1 MFAEAAEFLS
11 SALERWPGDYQLTEM
26 LGRARLEMGDRERAV
41 ETWHSMLTGRRE
53 DVGVYMRVARMEW
66 EAGMFDRAIETLR
79 EARDLG
85 GPYSRLTSEIIR
97 MERTRGNYRG
107 AFLEAV
113 YGFERDEKPDLSI
126 ASGAIRSFR
135 DAGSPPELVAVVDS
149 LAGDGGGDSSFF
161 RSLHAALLVD
171 TGEYGAASH
180 YLVVAGAEPGA
191 TERELYSFVLYLYAL
206 GSKEGD
212 PGFESYL
219 ERASSTYLRRFG
231 HSPRAPRVILE
242 QARHA
247 ARAAEKGGPAGRKQ
261 AMQAVMLADRVIS
274 HKLGRPYSERAALL
288 EARVY
293 LENLGDP
300 ASALEAVDSHEW
312 HNPAMAREAQR
323 IRLEALVLS
332 GRWDEAAGRFDA
344 MASSAD
350 SSIAAEESTG
360 REWCSSTGG
369 GSKSR

>member
-1 MFAEAAEFLS
+1 
-11 SALERWPGDYQLTEM
+11 
-26 LGRARLEMGDRERAV
+26 
-41 ETWHSMLTGRRE
+41 
-53 DVGVYMRVARMEW
+53 
-66 EAGMFDRAIETLR
+66 
-79 EARDLG
+79 
-85 GPYSRLTSEIIR
+85 
-97 MERTRGNYRG
+97 
-107 AFLEAV
+107 
-113 YGFERDEKPDLSI
+113 
-126 ASGAIRSFR
+126 
-135 DAGSPPELVAVVDS
+135 VVDS